1 MAKDLAHL
9 GIYSNWLEAAN
20 GQTELYPLALPGQAT
35 RERIRD
41 LLGFSRLAPLVRNP
55 RVVATWERDGLVG
68 EEISWSVGYG
78 PETRA
83 WVLKP
88 AGADQALP
96 GVVALHEHGGV
107 KFFGKEKIA
116 NGRDPASATVEKTR
130 ADFYGGRAFVN
141 ELAKQGFVVLAH
153 DVFLWGSRRFP
164 LESMPESVHR
174 LVENWVKSRTKTA
187 AKPTEAE
194 RYEVAAQYHEHTIEK
209 YCTLLGTTLAGVV
222 SFEDRVA
229 ARYLHS
235 RSDVRTGPIGCVGLS
250 GGGCRAGL
258 LQATCDEIGAAV
270 IVGMMSTYPELLDH
284 QVDGHTWMFFPPGL
298 ARFADWPDL
307 AACRAPSPLLVQYD
321 RHDHLFPV
329 QGMRAADQRIAL
341 HYAHTGQAD
350 AYQGKFYDGPH
361 KFDLA
366 MQSDAFAWLSKHLQ

>member
-1 MAKDLAHL
+1 MATDLAHL
-9 GIYSNWLEAAN
+9 GIYSDWVDAAKR
-20 GQTELYPLALPGQAT
+20 QTELFPVGASGAVT
-35 RERIRD
+35 RERIRGV
-41 LLGFSRLAPLVRNP
+41 LGFTGIAPVPEKP
-55 RVVATWERDGLVG
+55 RVVASWERDGLAG

-88 AGADQALP
+88 AGADRALP

-116 NGRDPASATVEKTR
+116 NGRNPASAAVEKIR
-130 ADFYGGRAFVN
+130 ADFYQGRAFAN
-141 ELAKQGFVVLAH
+141 ELARLGFIVLAH

-164 LESMPESVHR
+164 FESMPPSVHR
-174 LVENWVKSRTKTA
+174 LVEDWAKSQKRTA
-187 AKPTEAE
+187 SLPTEVE
-194 RYEVAAQYHEHTIEK
+194 RYEVAAHHHEHLVEK

-229 ARYLHS
+229 VGYLRS
-235 RSDVRTGPIGCVGLS
+235 RSDVRPGPVGCLGLS
-250 GGGCRAGL
+250 GGGCRAAL

-307 AACRAPSPLLVQYD
+307 AACRAPSPLFVQYD
-321 RHDHLFPV
+321 RHDTLFPI
-329 QGMRAADQRIAL
+329 QGMQAADQRIAL
-341 HYAHTGQAD
+341 HYAKAARAD
-350 AYQGKFYDGPH
+350 AYCGKFYDGPH

-366 MQSDAFAWLSKHLQ
+366 MQTDAFAWLATRLQ